1 MEFFKNKIL
10 GETEIDIFKNK
21 RSYIRSITQINIA
34 KEKLS
39 ATGADSV

>member
-1 MEFFKNKIL
+1 MEFFKHKIL
-10 GETEIDIFKNK
+10 DETEIDISKNQ
-21 RSYIRSITQINIA
+21 RGYIRSITQINIA